1 MKPAVASSFD
11 VADWFIRQSKRD
23 RVPLSPL
30 KLHRLLYL
38 AQADFAGRHKGAAL
52 MPSIFVATEL
62 GPIEPNLY
70 RAFEY
75 GTPKVTV
82 RDPAEKV
89 RTFLMTVWRQFG
101 EETVEAL
108 NKHIA
113 RDPALKEA
121 ESQGQG
127 AVISL
132 AMMHHHHKH
141 EDEPP
146 PANVRVVEGK
156 RVRPWVP
163 PAKSQKPAA
172 AESS

>member
-38 AQADFAGRHKGAAL
+38 AQADFAGRHGGAAL
-52 MPSIFVATEL
+52 MPSIFVVTEL

-82 RDPAEKV
+82 RDPSEKV
-89 RTFLMTVWRQFG
+89 RDFLGLIWRQFG

-108 NKHIA
+108 NRHIA
-113 RDPALKEA
+113 RDPAMKEA

-127 AVISL
+127 AVVSL
-132 AMMHHHHKH
+132 AMMHTHHKY
-141 EDEPP
+141 DDAPP
-146 PANVRVVEGK
+146 PVRMVRGK
-156 RVRPWVP
+156 PVRPWVP
-163 PAKSQKPAA
+163 PNKGHKRAPV
-172 AESS
+172 ESS

>member
-38 AQADFAGRHKGAAL
+38 AQADYAGRHGGAAL

-70 RAFEY
+70 RVFEY
-75 GTPKVTV
+75 GSPKVTV

-89 RTFLMTVWRQFG
+89 RTFLTEIWRLFG
-101 EETVEAL
+101 EETIEAL
-108 NKHIA
+108 NRHIA

-121 ESQGQG
+121 ETLGEG
-127 AVISL
+127 TVISL
-132 AMMHHHHKH
+132 AMMHKHHKD

-146 PANVRVVEGK
+146 PVRVVEGK
-156 RVRPWVP
+156 CVRPWLP
-163 PAKSQKPAA
+163 PSKDQKPAPTK
-172 AESS
+172 ST